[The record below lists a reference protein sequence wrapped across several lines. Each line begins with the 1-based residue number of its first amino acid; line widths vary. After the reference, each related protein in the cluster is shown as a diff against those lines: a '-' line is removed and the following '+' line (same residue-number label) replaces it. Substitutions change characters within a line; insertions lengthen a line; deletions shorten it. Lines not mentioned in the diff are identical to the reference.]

1 MSNPD
6 PNASSA
12 SDSVST
18 ISSIMGAMSSVKE
31 KWDASGGND
40 VISNVSARIPQGTKD
55 YLSQA
60 QQDFLNRE
68 NLKGVTVYF
77 GIGEERP
84 FYIEKVPSLLMERI
98 RLNLSLFYL
107 NYMLLTAVLFVLTLL
122 ISPSAIIGI
131 GLLGLAWMY
140 VIKSTQSGSMPIYGF
155 SISAKQAS
163 LFMAVISV
171 VVLMYLLSHV
181 FWWTLFSS
189 GFLISLHLLL
199 RDASM
204 HKDEEDKIDMTGDL
218 DLDTSEDAAFL
229 NPASDQV

>member
-1 MSNPD
+1 MAFLESFTFNIHF
-6 PNASSA
+6 SS
-12 SDSVST
+12 SHT
-18 ISSIMGAMSSVKE
+18 LISIYRKE

-140 VIKSTQSGSMPIYGF
+140 VIKSTQSGSMQIYGTSSIF
-155 SISAKQAS
+155 VVVVARVPCCHVLISA
-163 LFMAVISV
+163 I
-171 VVLMYLLSHV
+171 Y
-181 FWWTLFSS
+181 
-189 GFLISLHLLL
+189 
-199 RDASM
+199 
-204 HKDEEDKIDMTGDL
+204 
-218 DLDTSEDAAFL
+218 
-229 NPASDQV
+229 

>member
-1 MSNPD
+1 MDVCHQVN
-6 PNASSA
+6 
-12 SDSVST
+12 T
-18 ISSIMGAMSSVKE
+18 IGI
-31 KWDASGGND
+31 DA
-40 VISNVSARIPQGTKD
+40 
-55 YLSQA
+55 
-60 QQDFLNRE
+60 
-68 NLKGVTVYF
+68 NLWYVA
-77 GIGEERP
+77 
-84 FYIEKVPSLLMERI
+84 PSLL
-98 RLNLSLFYL
+98 
-107 NYMLLTAVLFVLTLL
+107 LLLQECLVFTYSFLPF
-122 ISPSAIIGI
+122 I
-131 GLLGLAWMY
+131 
-140 VIKSTQSGSMPIYGF
+140 GF